1 MANAEESILVQVEGR
16 KGTREDKSFQS
27 VNDGGNPNNGNVSL

>member
-1 MANAEESILVQVEGR
+1 MANAESMLVKAEGR
-16 KGTREDKSFQS
+16 EGSSEDKSFQS